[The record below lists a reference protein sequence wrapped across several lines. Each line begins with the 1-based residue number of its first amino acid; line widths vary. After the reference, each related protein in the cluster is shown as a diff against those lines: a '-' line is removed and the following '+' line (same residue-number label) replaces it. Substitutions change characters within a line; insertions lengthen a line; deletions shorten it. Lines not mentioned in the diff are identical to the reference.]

1 MKKATKPVKASRKLI
16 KRIKQ
21 EQAINHEVVQPAVAQ
36 TPDDALPA
44 QSVVASLPEQALK
57 EEAVQPAVSTMVDAA
72 LDAAAQSVASAPLD
86 LSLSLWA
93 QAGAAAA
100 AVDAGAGAGAAA
112 GAGASTAAGAA
123 ATTAAA
129 TTAAVATGA
138 ALSTTAIVA
147 GVAAVGVAAA
157 AAGGGGSSTLPPVVS
172 TDTTAPVITF
182 TAATDDVGSVTGALT
197 SGATTDDTALVL
209 SGTTEAGATV
219 KVYNGATLLGNA
231 TVTGTNWSY
240 SAVVADGTTYQFN
253 AKATD
258 AAGNTSAATTNFTV
272 IGDTTAPLI
281 DTDTGLA
288 AHSATKTIDLTYTE
302 ALDATNIPLAASFA
316 VTTGGVANPVASVAV
331 TGSVMTLTLTNAFVA
346 GAVTVSYTDPTAG
359 NDVNAI
365 QDAAGNDAS
374 GFASGVIADGYLRG
388 ATVYIDTNGDGV
400 ADPAVDYLVGTTDAS
415 GNFFIKS
422 GAPTGTI
429 IAVGGVN
436 IDTGVAN
443 TTALKA
449 PAGSTTINPLTTL
462 VQAVVDASL
471 GTTTAAAAATSVATS
486 LGLTGLGG
494 QSLLNY
500 DPISAGNVG
509 AQKAAAQVATIV
521 ALAESSSAGAGSQ
534 VIANLATVV
543 NNAGAAPVVLADAS
557 TISAILPEA
566 VQADAT
572 ATSAISDASTSIG
585 NAASISAIST
595 AQSQALDTIA
605 PNAPTLLSVAATTN
619 DTTPAVR
626 VNLNT
631 TATNGTAAVA
641 GDTITLRENGAQ
653 AGSPVTLTAADIA
666 AGFKLVDASTLSEG
680 SHTLS
685 AVLTDQA
692 GNISAAATGVVV
704 NIDTQAPGAPVINA
718 VATDDVINSSEQTA
732 VVSGLAEANATVS
745 LSIGGNIRTATA
757 NGSGSWS
764 YTLQAADI
772 TAMGQGAETLSAT
785 ATDAAGNTSAA
796 GTRAISVDTAAPTA
810 TAPVTSGAAIISDNT
825 PALAG
830 TITGTLGAGEV
841 VAVYDGATRLGL
853 ATVSGSAWTF
863 NTPSLSNA
871 VHTFTAKVE
880 DAAGNSGSAG
890 TAYAVTV
897 NATVPTATATIT
909 TATDDVAAITG
920 NIASGG
926 ISNDSIP
933 VLGGA
938 VVGTLGT
945 DAVVIYDGAT
955 RLGAATVTGTSSW
968 SYTPSA
974 LSAGAHSF
982 TAVVETNAGN
992 QGTMSTAYG
1001 LTLDF
1006 TAPNAAVI
1014 NPVAIDNVVNAAE
1027 KGAGIVV
1034 TGTAEAG
1041 SAVVVTWGAASKP
1054 ATATGGVWSVTFA
1067 SGEVPADNVS
1077 STISATVTDT
1087 AGNAGVAATRTVLID
1102 SAGPSATITT
1112 VAGDNAINAAEAT
1125 TGVTVT
1131 GTTEAN
1137 AKVALSVGA
1146 GNIRSLTADGTG
1158 AWSYQLTAADIKAMG
1173 QGSETLSVT
1182 ATDAAGNSGT
1192 AATQGITIDTTAP
1205 VLTAFSITDASD
1217 SGIKGDGRS
1226 NVAAPTITFTAEAG
1240 ATLAIDSGSGVYV
1253 AAGTGTGSVQT
1264 LTKPSPFVTD
1274 GTYVINLKATD
1285 GAGNITVRTASYNYD
1300 SSGPSAPTISGIA
1313 DNVGSI
1319 QGNLANNARTDD
1331 TQLVISGTAEA
1342 YSTVTVY
1349 NGVAALGIA
1358 AANASGNWTYTTP
1371 TLTNATAYVF
1381 SAKATD
1387 AAGNQGAASVTSTV
1401 TIDTT
1406 PPVAPAVALATDS
1419 GSSAGDGIT
1428 NVGTVN
1434 VTGLESGA
1442 SWQYS
1447 TNGGTSFNPGTGTS
1461 FTLDAGTYA
1470 ANAVQVKQTDIA
1482 GNAGVVG
1489 VNAAAL
1495 KIDTTAPAAPA
1506 FALATD
1512 SGTSASDGIT
1522 NVGTVNVTA
1531 LESGASWQYSTDGGT
1546 NFSNGT
1552 GTSFSLTAATYA
1564 TGAIKVR
1571 QIDVAGNTG
1580 AVISNTAA
1588 LVVDQTAPTATAA
1601 VTGADD
1607 NVAPTTGNLNSGDTT
1622 NDPTLGLSGTITG
1635 ALAAGDVVS
1644 VYDGATRLGLASV
1657 AVNGSAWTFTTA
1669 TLGNAAHN
1677 FTARVEDAAGNQG
1690 SAGTPYVVT
1699 VNASVP
1705 TATATIT
1712 GAADDVVGITGNV
1725 ATGGTSNDSTP
1736 TLSGAV
1742 VGTLASGEVVAIY
1755 DGATKLG
1762 NATVSAAAWSYTPT
1776 ALSGGAHSFTAV
1788 VESSVGN
1795 QGTVSTAYAVTL
1807 DLTAPA
1813 QPAGTLASDTGASAG
1828 DGITNVGTINV
1839 TGLEV
1844 GATWQYS
1851 TNSGT
1856 TFTTGT
1862 GTSFTLAAGT
1872 YAVNALQVKQTD
1884 AAGNTGSVVTNT
1896 GAITVDATAPVA
1908 PAVTLGTDSGSGASD
1923 GITNVGTINVTGL
1936 ESGASWQY
1944 STNGGTSFSA
1954 GTGTSFTL
1962 TAGTYAANAV
1972 QVKQTDVAGNTG
1984 VVGGNAAA
1992 ITVDT
1997 TAPAAPGIALAT
2009 DSGASSSDG
2018 ITNLGTVNVTSLES
2032 GASWQYSTNAGTTFT
2047 TGTGTS
2053 FTLAAGTYAAG
2064 AIQVKQTDLAGNAGT
2079 VGSIVGA
2086 VTVDA
2091 TAPATLAAA
2100 LASDTGASSS
2110 DGVTNVGT
2118 INVTGIEPGATWQY
2132 STNSGSAFS
2141 AGTGT
2146 SFTLPAGTYVANA
2159 VQIKQTDVAGN
2170 VSTVYANGATLTVDA
2185 TAPAAPGIALASDT
2199 GASTSDGVTNVG
2211 TVNVTLEANASWQYS
2226 INGGTTFSNG
2236 TGTSFTLGAGSYSAG
2251 SIQVKQTDLAGNTGS
2266 VASIAAATTVDLTA
2280 PTPTSVVVN
2289 GSTLTLTF
2297 NEALDSVHTPSA
2309 STLSVL
2315 VNGVAR
2321 SITNA
2326 AFSGTTATITL
2337 ASAVSVGE
2345 TVTLS
2350 YTDPTAADDVKALQD
2365 LAGNDISSATNV
2377 AVTNNSSSD
2386 VTAPTIVSAVAQD
2399 TTLTL
2404 TYSEAL
2410 DATHQP
2416 STSYFQVAAST
2427 GAARSIEAMQ
2437 ISGST
2442 VVLTL
2447 SKPLLP
2453 SGSGTTYTLKYTDP
2467 SAGNDVYAIQDLAGN
2482 DAASYATQAVTVSAA
2497 VVADTTAPT
2506 IAGVAITPGT
2516 ANAVVT
2522 LQFSEAVAFTNATG
2536 LTLTSSAGASIP
2548 FTLASGTTSD
2558 QLVLTTTSTLAATDS
2573 VVVGYNSATGSIK
2586 DLAATPN
2593 NLASAT
2599 IYVGGDGV
2607 NTITAASSTSGV
2619 VIRANSGDDT
2629 ITGSSSNDTIVAGGG
2644 ADTVDGGNGADTI
2657 NLNEGTRAVD
2667 TVKLLSTNTSWIPGY
2682 DTVNAFDVSKAGGTN
2697 NDVLNLPSGTI
2708 AADAGVT
2715 AGTVVNTI
2723 AKHSIASGIVSFY
2736 DASGVTVAINT
2747 SLLKAD
2753 ALNYLSANLTQAGRT
2768 VGFALDSDGNGQ
2780 SDSLMVFQDGV
2791 AVNGYGNS
2799 DIAVQLA
2806 GVNGVTLSNT
2816 AGQNVV
2822 QIADTTA
2829 ATSVVRSFATGANS
2843 VLTQT
2848 QSEDVSAT
2856 GTGTAATI
2864 LVNGAGTDVVTA
2876 RNASGNTI
2884 TFTTSATLA
2893 QTDWLL
2899 FTSGSNTADGA
2910 GNAGNAGNL
2919 ALVGGSGANVIN
2931 GTGVNVSGVTGTS
2944 TVNISAYGGND
2955 QITGT
2960 AAADVIWGGAGAD
2973 TVSGGLGADQF
2984 RFIQGDSTAVT
2995 VAVGGD
3001 ATLNTG
3007 DIFTFTSRAAD
3018 VVHGSFDVAGT
3029 SAAGGDRIQL
3039 FSLANQSNPT
3049 GVTAPTNGLVTDQKF
3064 FTVQGNYDG
3073 VSSFTVNTTS
3083 GLDTLVVY
3091 DGDAT
3096 SGVTQTALVVQGH
3109 TPTTLTVSGNTLYAN
3124 VADTDVTAP
3133 TLTTA
3138 TVNGAVLTL
3147 TFSETID
3154 PVHTPITFPDV
3165 LVGGVARAL
3174 VDGAVNGNVVTL
3186 TLGTAVISSDVVTFS
3201 YTDPTSGNDAN
3212 ALQDLAGND
3221 VASGAA
3227 IPVTNQTA
3235 VVVPLTLS
3243 ASLLDNVTNLE
3254 VSSNIVLNFSAN
3266 VTAGASKYI
3275 HVVNDGGTGF
3285 HGESTVNT
3293 LDILV
3298 TDTSQVTIAG
3308 GKVTIN
3314 PTADLDLANN
3324 YHISIDAGA
3333 FTASASGA
3341 AMAAYDGITM
3351 LNFSTVTPGT
3361 SALANAAASRV
3372 MNADGTLGS
3381 GHLWLDIEGFSNTF
3395 SPSPTPLELSAG
3407 DYALAA
3413 KDYFTTAASGSVP
3426 DGIKT
3431 GDFNVAANNFGSGDI
3446 VYIDNQGGAAND
3458 LSQLYFNA
3466 GAIPPTTIAF
3476 ANQGAS
3482 GAPQSA
3488 IDITL
3493 AGSGATFGDLNAF
3506 KLALGIA
3513 TAPVISA

>member
-1 MKKATKPVKASRKLI
+1 MKKTSKPVKASRKLI

-21 EQAINHEVVQPAVAQ
+21 EQAISHEVVQPAVAQ

-112 GAGASTAAGAA
+112 GTGASTAAGAA
-123 ATTAAA
+123 AATTTA

-138 ALSTTAIVA
+138 ALSTGAIVA

-219 KVYNGATLLGNA
+219 KVYNGATFLGNA
-231 TVTGTNWSY
+231 TVTGTNWTY
-240 SAVVADGTTYQFN
+240 TATVADGTAYLFN
-253 AKATD
+253 ATATD
-258 AAGNTSAATTNFTV
+258 AAGNVSAATSNFTV
-272 IGDTTAPLI
+272 IGDTTAPAI
-281 DTDTGLA
+281 ASLA
-288 AHSATKTIDLTYTE
+288 AHSATKTIELTYGE
-302 ALDATNIPLAASFA
+302 ALDGTNVPLPASFT
-316 VTTGGVANPVASVAV
+316 VTTGGVPNTV
-331 TGSVMTLTLTNAFVA
+331 TGITVAGTVMTLTLQNAFA
-346 GAVTVSYTDPTAG
+346 PGAVTLNYTDPTAG

-365 QDAAGNDAS
+365 QDAAGNDAAS
-374 GFASGVIADGYLRG
+374 FTSGVIADGYLRG
-388 ATVYIDTNGDGV
+388 ATVYIDTNGNGV
-400 ADPAVDYLVGTTDAS
+400 ADPATDYLVGTTDES
-415 GNFFIKS
+415 GNFFIRA

-449 PAGSTTINPLTTL
+449 PAGSTTVNPLTTL
-462 VQAVVDASL
+462 VQAVVQASG
-471 GTTTAAAAATSVATS
+471 GTTTAADAASTVAAS
-486 LGLTGLGG
+486 LGLTAGLAG

-500 DPISAGNVG
+500 DPISSGNVV
-509 AQKAAAQVATIV
+509 AQKAAAQIATI
-521 ALAESSSAGAGSQ
+521 AAMAETSTAGAGATVLS
-534 VIANLATVV
+534 NLATVV
-543 NNAGAAPVVLADAS
+543 NNAGSTPVVLADAS
-557 TISAILPEA
+557 TISRVLQDA
-566 VQADAT
+566 VQPNAAVQSAIADAS
-572 ATSAISDASTSIG
+572 SAIG
-585 NAASISAIST
+585 NAASLAAIST

-605 PNAPTLLSVAATTN
+605 PTAPTSLSVAATTN

-641 GDTITLRENGAQ
+641 GDIITLRENGAQ

-745 LSIGGNIRTATA
+745 LNIGVNTRTATT
-757 NGSGSWS
+757 NSSGSWS

-785 ATDAAGNTSAA
+785 ATDVAGNTSVAA
-796 GTRAISVDTAAPTA
+796 TRTISVDTLAPTL
-810 TAPVTSGAAIISDNT
+810 TAAVTGADDNVTPTTGNVVSGASTNDNT
-825 PALAG
+825 LTLSG
-830 TITGTLGAGEV
+830 TISATPAAGDV

-853 ATVSGSAWTF
+853 ATVTGTTWTF

-871 VHTFTAKVE
+871 AHSFTAKVE

-909 TATDDVAAITG
+909 TATDDFEAYTG
-920 NIASGG
+920 NITSGG

-938 VVGTLGT
+938 VVGTLGA
-945 DAVVIYDGAT
+945 DSVVIYDGAT
-955 RLGAATVTGTSSW
+955 RLGVATPIGGGTSW

-1014 NPVAIDNVVNAAE
+1014 NPVAIDNVINASE

-1041 SAVVVTWGAASKP
+1041 SAVAVTWGAASKS

-1067 SGEVPADNVS
+1067 SGEVPADNVA

-1102 SAGPSATITT
+1102 STGPSATITT

-1146 GNIRSLTADGTG
+1146 GNIRSLTANGSG

-1300 SSGPSAPTISGIA
+1300 SSAPSAPTISGIA

-1349 NGVAALGIA
+1349 NGVAALGTA

-1434 VTGLESGA
+1434 VSGLESGA

-1495 KIDTTAPAAPA
+1495 KIDTTAPVAPA

-1522 NVGTVNVTA
+1522 NVGTVNVTG
-1531 LESGASWQYSTDGGT
+1531 LEPGASWQYSTDGGT

-1552 GTSFSLTAATYA
+1552 GTSFTLTAATYA
-1564 TGAIKVR
+1564 PAAIKVR

-1580 AVISNTAA
+1580 AVIGNTAD

-1607 NVAPTTGNLNSGDTT
+1607 NVEPTTGNLNSGDTT

-1712 GAADDVVGITGNV
+1712 GAADDVAGITGNV

-1762 NATVSAAAWSYTPT
+1762 NATVNAATWNYTPS

-1788 VESSVGN
+1788 VESAVGN
-1795 QGTVSTAYAVTL
+1795 QGPATTAYALTL

-1813 QPAGTLASDTGASAG
+1813 APAFALATDSGTSSSDGITNVGVVNVTGLESGASWQYSTDGGTNFSNGTGTSFTLTAATYAIGAVKVRQIDAAGNTGSAAANTAAITVDATAPAAPAVALATDSGLSAG
-1828 DGITNVGTINV
+1828 DGITNVGTV
-1839 TGLEV
+1839 
-1844 GATWQYS
+1844 
-1851 TNSGT
+1851 
-1856 TFTTGT
+1856 
-1862 GTSFTLAAGT
+1862 
-1872 YAVNALQVKQTD
+1872 
-1884 AAGNTGSVVTNT
+1884 
-1896 GAITVDATAPVA
+1896 
-1908 PAVTLGTDSGSGASD
+1908 
-1923 GITNVGTINVTGL
+1923 NVTGL

-1944 STNGGTSFSA
+1944 STNGGTSFNP

-1962 TAGTYAANAV
+1962 VAGTYAANAV
-1972 QVKQTDVAGNTG
+1972 QVKQTDIAGNTG
-1984 VVGGNAAA
+1984 VVGGNVAA
-1992 ITVDT
+1992 INMDT
-1997 TAPAAPGIALAT
+1997 TAPAAPAFALAT
-2009 DSGASSSDG
+2009 DSGTSSSDG
-2018 ITNLGTVNVTSLES
+2018 ITNIGTVNVTGLEP
-2032 GASWQYSTNAGTTFT
+2032 GASWQYSTDGGTNFSNGTGTSFSLTAATYAPAAIKVRQIDVAGNTGSVISNTSAIVVDLLAPTATAAVTGADDNLAPITGNVSSGGTTNDPTLGLSGTVTGTLATGDVVSVYDGATRLGLAAVTGSTWTYATATLGNSAHNFTARVEDAAGNQGSAGTPYVVTVNASVPTATATITGAADDVAGITGNVATGGTSNDSTPTLSGAVVGTLASGEVVAIYDGATKLANATVNAATWSYTPPTALSGGAHSFTAVVESSVGSQGTASSAYALTLDLVNPAQPVVALASDTGASAADGITSVGTVNVSGIEAGATWQYSVNSGAFT

-2053 FTLAAGTYAAG
+2053 FTLAAGTYTANAV
-2064 AIQVKQTDLAGNAGT
+2064 QVKQTDA
-2079 VGSIVGA
+2079 
-2086 VTVDA
+2086 
-2091 TAPATLAAA
+2091 
-2100 LASDTGASSS
+2100 
-2110 DGVTNVGT
+2110 
-2118 INVTGIEPGATWQY
+2118 
-2132 STNSGSAFS
+2132 
-2141 AGTGT
+2141 
-2146 SFTLPAGTYVANA
+2146 
-2159 VQIKQTDVAGN
+2159 
-2170 VSTVYANGATLTVDA
+2170 
-2185 TAPAAPGIALASDT
+2185 
-2199 GASTSDGVTNVG
+2199 
-2211 TVNVTLEANASWQYS
+2211 
-2226 INGGTTFSNG
+2226 
-2236 TGTSFTLGAGSYSAG
+2236 
-2251 SIQVKQTDLAGNTGS
+2251 AGNTSS
-2266 VASIAAATTVDLTA
+2266 VGANAGAITVDT
-2280 PTPTSVVVN
+2280 
-2289 GSTLTLTF
+2289 
-2297 NEALDSVHTPSA
+2297 
-2309 STLSVL
+2309 
-2315 VNGVAR
+2315 
-2321 SITNA
+2321 
-2326 AFSGTTATITL
+2326 
-2337 ASAVSVGE
+2337 
-2345 TVTLS
+2345 
-2350 YTDPTAADDVKALQD
+2350 
-2365 LAGNDISSATNV
+2365 
-2377 AVTNNSSSD
+2377 
-2386 VTAPTIVSAVAQD
+2386 
-2399 TTLTL
+2399 
-2404 TYSEAL
+2404 
-2410 DATHQP
+2410 
-2416 STSYFQVAAST
+2416 
-2427 GAARSIEAMQ
+2427 
-2437 ISGST
+2437 
-2442 VVLTL
+2442 
-2447 SKPLLP
+2447 
-2453 SGSGTTYTLKYTDP
+2453 
-2467 SAGNDVYAIQDLAGN
+2467 
-2482 DAASYATQAVTVSAA
+2482 
-2497 VVADTTAPT
+2497 
-2506 IAGVAITPGT
+2506 
-2516 ANAVVT
+2516 
-2522 LQFSEAVAFTNATG
+2522 
-2536 LTLTSSAGASIP
+2536 
-2548 FTLASGTTSD
+2548 
-2558 QLVLTTTSTLAATDS
+2558 
-2573 VVVGYNSATGSIK
+2573 
-2586 DLAATPN
+2586 
-2593 NLASAT
+2593 
-2599 IYVGGDGV
+2599 
-2607 NTITAASSTSGV
+2607 
-2619 VIRANSGDDT
+2619 
-2629 ITGSSSNDTIVAGGG
+2629 
-2644 ADTVDGGNGADTI
+2644 
-2657 NLNEGTRAVD
+2657 
-2667 TVKLLSTNTSWIPGY
+2667 
-2682 DTVNAFDVSKAGGTN
+2682 
-2697 NDVLNLPSGTI
+2697 
-2708 AADAGVT
+2708 
-2715 AGTVVNTI
+2715 
-2723 AKHSIASGIVSFY
+2723 
-2736 DASGVTVAINT
+2736 
-2747 SLLKAD
+2747 
-2753 ALNYLSANLTQAGRT
+2753 
-2768 VGFALDSDGNGQ
+2768 
-2780 SDSLMVFQDGV
+2780 
-2791 AVNGYGNS
+2791 
-2799 DIAVQLA
+2799 
-2806 GVNGVTLSNT
+2806 
-2816 AGQNVV
+2816 
-2822 QIADTTA
+2822 
-2829 ATSVVRSFATGANS
+2829 
-2843 VLTQT
+2843 
-2848 QSEDVSAT
+2848 
-2856 GTGTAATI
+2856 
-2864 LVNGAGTDVVTA
+2864 
-2876 RNASGNTI
+2876 
-2884 TFTTSATLA
+2884 
-2893 QTDWLL
+2893 
-2899 FTSGSNTADGA
+2899 
-2910 GNAGNAGNL
+2910 
-2919 ALVGGSGANVIN
+2919 
-2931 GTGVNVSGVTGTS
+2931 
-2944 TVNISAYGGND
+2944 
-2955 QITGT
+2955 
-2960 AAADVIWGGAGAD
+2960 
-2973 TVSGGLGADQF
+2973 
-2984 RFIQGDSTAVT
+2984 
-2995 VAVGGD
+2995 
-3001 ATLNTG
+3001 
-3007 DIFTFTSRAAD
+3007 
-3018 VVHGSFDVAGT
+3018 
-3029 SAAGGDRIQL
+3029 
-3039 FSLANQSNPT
+3039 
-3049 GVTAPTNGLVTDQKF
+3049 
-3064 FTVQGNYDG
+3064 
-3073 VSSFTVNTTS
+3073 
-3083 GLDTLVVY
+3083 
-3091 DGDAT
+3091 
-3096 SGVTQTALVVQGH
+3096 
-3109 TPTTLTVSGNTLYAN
+3109 
-3124 VADTDVTAP
+3124 TAP

-3147 TFSETID
+3147 TFNETID
-3154 PVHTPITFPDV
+3154 SANIPASAPVV
-3165 LVGGVARAL
+3165 LVNGVA
-3174 VDGAVNGNVVTL
+3174 GAVSSVAFSGAVVTL
-3186 TLGTAVISSDVVTFS
+3186 NLTTPVISSDVVTFS

-3266 VTAGASKYI
+3266 VTAGAGKYI
-3275 HVVNDGGTGF
+3275 HIVNDANSVTGAGF
-3285 HGESTVNT
+3285 HGEGTVNT

-3298 TDTSQVTIAG
+3298 TDASQVSIVN

-3324 YHISIDAGA
+3324 YHITIDAGA
-3333 FTASASGA
+3333 FTATATGV
-3341 AMAAYDGITM
+3341 AMAAYDGITT

-3361 SALANAAASRV
+3361 TALANAAASQV

-3381 GHLWLDIEGFSNTF
+3381 GHLWLDIEGIGSPSNT
-3395 SPSPTPLELSAG
+3395 SGTALDLSANS
-3407 DYALAA
+3407 YALVA
-3413 KDYFTTAASGSVP
+3413 KDYDAAGGSTLTGY
-3426 DGIKT
+3426 DGVKT
-3431 GDFNVAANNFGSGDI
+3431 GGFWAVANNFGANDLL
-3446 VYIDNQGGAAND
+3446 YIDNQGGVAND
-3458 LSQLYFNA
+3458 LTQTQIIFTTT
-3466 GAIPPTTIAF
+3466 PPSRVFFAATID
-3476 ANQGAS
+3476 QPGWV
-3482 GAPQSA
+3482 
-3488 IDITL
+3488 DITV
-3493 AGSGATFGDLNAF
+3493 AGSSAVFEVFNPMPGAVDL
-3506 KLALGIA
+3506 KTLLGS
-3513 TAPVISA
+3513 TTSPVISA